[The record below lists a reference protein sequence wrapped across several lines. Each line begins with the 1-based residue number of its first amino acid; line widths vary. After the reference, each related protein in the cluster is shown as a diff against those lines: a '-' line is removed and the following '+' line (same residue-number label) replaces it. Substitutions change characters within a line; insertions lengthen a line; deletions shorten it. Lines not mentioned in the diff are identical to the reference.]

1 MNWIETIGYVAA
13 ISTTISFI
21 PQAMKTI
28 QTKDTSGISLGMYVV
43 FTFGVL
49 MWLLYGC
56 LSINYP
62 IIAANV
68 ITLFLAV
75 TILKYK
81 LKYK

>member
-62 IIAANV
+62 IIADNV

-75 TILKYK
+75 TILIYK